1 MTARVSSLPLCLH
14 DLFYKIFYIFFAV
27 SILRSVY
34 DVVGFDQNLII
45 HSFNIS
51 KGVMVAHQ
59 ISHAADLFGGH
70 SRIGK
75 KLCYQGCAFDF
86 LIFSIGISIFFTTE
100 RAGDVMGD
108 GGNLQ
113 NKLCLWIEP
122 FQLADGFG
130 IGQTL
135 IRWSMSWM
143 FPLEKVIIFSESQ
156 QSSLV
161 SSSVII
167 YQYCTRE
174 LLGN

>member
-1 MTARVSSLPLCLH
+1 MTARVSSLPLCV
-14 DLFYKIFYIFFAV
+14 FTIFSTKFSTFFFAV

-113 NKLCLWIEP
+113 NKLCLWIDP
-122 FQLADGFG
+122 
-130 IGQTL
+130 
-135 IRWSMSWM
+135 
-143 FPLEKVIIFSESQ
+143 
-156 QSSLV
+156 
-161 SSSVII
+161 SSSPMV
-167 YQYCTRE
+167 
-174 LLGN
+174 LA